1 MMHTSFIKKATVFG
15 LALASTSLFAE
26 ATYSPH
32 KYQQNDWFA
41 EFGGN
46 TAMYVNPAGISETDQ
61 FELSFGF
68 FSSISGEASQEYVSF
83 TYPIDYKHTWGFSFF
98 ENGASID
105 GGQDYVENAFMLGYA
120 YNLIQCIALGI
131 DISVLQINQFDE
143 NKHISLGADVGLNWN
158 PIANSKFG
166 YLLVGVA
173 LQNVVQP
180 GISTEEGSSSYS
192 FVAPGFFGGDR
203 DDAYNIPSNLNFSLF
218 YRGLNRALEAKVE
231 LSLIDVFHSD
241 KEGGDGMNLE
251 ESFTV
256 TYFLSPHLGVR
267 LRFTKEGYPVAGAT
281 VNVKD
286 VSLFRYLALDLEMS
300 HDDLYAKKNR
310 GFIWAVKLTSRFGDT
325 REEKIGEERYRRL
338 KIEPENDYRAAMRLY
353 LNRQFLEAAYAFG
366 KVQTK
371 YPAFHLVDQAA
382 FYKAKS
388 FENLRMHKAAKA
400 VYEDAIK
407 RYPQSDQRA
416 KYHFQLMNID
426 YKEGKYI
433 DAMAKY
439 QNIAQKFGES
449 DVKAD
454 ADYVAGQIKFEQGLY
469 QEAVDLLAAILPG
482 NANYFYARYTMG
494 IAYSRM
500 GKWDEAENCFRDI
513 TEQPV
518 SNQSERDLQDAAKVK
533 LGHIYF
539 SGEKP
544 DIAQAAQMYGQ
555 VQAGSPVYDEAM
567 LGIAW
572 SFLKVNKPNE
582 AMKPAQWIISNLPE
596 SFLVSEAYLVIGY
609 CHFMK
614 KDYNNAAKALEQA
627 EKRTEQPVVT
637 VAARDSA
644 RQAYDAMQDEFD
656 SVQVKALDL
665 ARQLPTPRVE
675 KKREALRPSFDK
687 ANKTIE
693 DYAAFT
699 QKSIQSDRFESNRK
713 RILDDAGFTL
723 ATVKTKMS
731 QGGASSEAAQELESL
746 EDDLEMGGD
755 DMGGSSDAGSSSE
768 APAPAGGDE
777 SAGGSSDELGDDLGD
792 DF

>member
-426 YKEGKYI
+426 YKEGKYTE
-433 DAMAKY
+433 AMAKY

>member
-1 MMHTSFIKKATVFG
+1 MHTSFIKTSVLGLTVAASSL
-15 LALASTSLFAE
+15 LAE
-26 ATYSPH
+26 PTYAPH

-46 TAMYVNPAGISETDQ
+46 TAMYVNPASISETEQ
-61 FELSFGF
+61 LEFSAAF
-68 FSSISGEASQEYVSF
+68 FSSISGEASQEYLSLTF
-83 TYPIDYKHTWGFSFF
+83 PMDYKHTLGFSFF

-105 GGQDYVENAFMLGYA
+105 GGKSYGEYAFMFGYA
-120 YNLIQCIALGI
+120 YNLFQLLSLGV
-131 DISVLQINQFDE
+131 DISVLYINQFDE
-143 NKHISLGADVGLNWN
+143 VTQLTVGSDIGLSWN
-158 PIANSKFG
+158 PLASSKLG

-173 LQNVVQP
+173 LQNILP
-180 GISTEEGSSSYS
+180 PA
-192 FVAPGFFGGDR
+192 VATG
-203 DDAYNIPSNLNFSLF
+203 DDAPMFVLFTEDEAYKIPTNLNISLF
-218 YRGLNRALEAKVE
+218 YRGLNRSLEAKIE
-231 LSLIDVFHSD
+231 ASLIDIMHD
-241 KEGGDGMNLE
+241 EDEGGEGFNLE
-251 ESFTV
+251 TSFTL
-256 TYFLSPHLGVR
+256 TYYLSPHLGVR
-267 LRFTKEGYPVAGAT
+267 GRFTKEGYFVAGAT

-286 VSLFRYLALDLEMS
+286 VSIFRYLSLDLEMS

-310 GFIWAVKLTSRFGDT
+310 GFIWAVKITSRFGDT

-407 RYPQSDQRA
+407 RYPQSDQKA

-426 YKEGKYI
+426 YKEGKYTE
-433 DAMAKY
+433 AMSKY

-469 QEAVDLLAAILPG
+469 QESVDLLAAILPG

-494 IAYSRM
+494 IAYSRL
-500 GKWDEAENCFRDI
+500 GKFEEAENCFRDI
-513 TEQPV
+513 TEQQY
-518 SNQSERDLQDAAKVK
+518 SNQSEQDLQDAARVK

-539 SGEKP
+539 SGEKA
-544 DIAQAAQMYGQ
+544 DIAAAAQMYGQ
-555 VQAGSPVYDEAM
+555 VQPGSPVYDEAM

-572 SFLKVNKPNE
+572 SFLKVNKPDD
-582 AMKPAQWIISNLPE
+582 AMKPAKWIISNLPE
-596 SFLVSEAYLVIGY
+596 SFLVSEAYLVQGY
-609 CHFMK
+609 CYFMK
-614 KDYNNAAKALEQA
+614 KDYKNAAASLEQA
-627 EKRTEQPVVT
+627 EKKTEQPAVS

-644 RQAYDAMQDEFD
+644 RQAFDAMQDEFD

-675 KKREALRPSFDK
+675 SKREALRPTFNK
-687 ANKTIE
+687 ANQAIE

-699 QKSIQSDRFESNRK
+699 QRAIQSDRFESNRK
-713 RILDDAGFTL
+713 RILEDAGFTL
-723 ATVKTKMS
+723 ATVKTKMG
-731 QGGASSEAAQELESL
+731 QGSAGNAEAAKELDSL
-746 EDDLEMGGD
+746 DDLD
-755 DMGGSSDAGSSSE
+755 L
-768 APAPAGGDE
+768 DE
-777 SAGGSSDELGDDLGD
+777 
-792 DF
+792 

>member
-1 MMHTSFIKKATVFG
+1 MHTSFIKTSVLGLTV
-15 LALASTSLFAE
+15 AASSLFAE
-26 ATYSPH
+26 ITYAPH

-46 TAMYVNPAGISETDQ
+46 TAMYVNPASISETEQ
-61 FELSFGF
+61 LEFSAAF
-68 FSSISGEASQEYVSF
+68 FSSISGEASQEYLSL
-83 TYPIDYKHTWGFSFF
+83 TYPMDYKHTLGFSFF

-105 GGQDYVENAFMLGYA
+105 GGKSYGEYAFMFGYA
-120 YNLIQCIALGI
+120 YNLFQFISLGI
-131 DISVLQINQFDE
+131 DLSVLYINQFDDV
-143 NKHISLGADVGLNWN
+143 KQLTLGSDIGVSWN
-158 PIANSKFG
+158 PLASSKLG
-166 YLLVGVA
+166 YLLVGLS
-173 LQNVVQP
+173 LQNILPPAVATDNDAP
-180 GISTEEGSSSYS
+180 M
-192 FVAPGFFGGDR
+192 FVFFTTK
-203 DDAYNIPSNLNFSLF
+203 DAYKIPTNLNFSLF
-218 YRGLNRALEAKVE
+218 YRGLDRSLEVKIEA
-231 LSLIDVFHSD
+231 SLIDIMHD
-241 KEGGDGMNLE
+241 EDEGGEGFNLE
-251 ESFTV
+251 TSFTV
-256 TYFLSPHLGVR
+256 TYYLSPHLGVR
-267 LRFTKEGYPVAGAT
+267 GRFTKEGYFVAGAT

-286 VSLFRYLALDLEMS
+286 VSIFRYLSLDLEMS

-310 GFIWAVKLTSRFGDT
+310 GFIWAVKITSRFGDT

-407 RYPQSDQRA
+407 RYPQSDQKA

-426 YKEGKYI
+426 YKEGKYTE
-433 DAMAKY
+433 AMAKY

-469 QEAVDLLAAILPG
+469 QESVDLLAAILPG

-494 IAYSRM
+494 IAYSRL
-500 GKWDEAENCFRDI
+500 GKFEEAENCFRDI
-513 TEQPV
+513 TEQQY
-518 SNQSERDLQDAAKVK
+518 SNQSEQDLQDAARVK

-539 SGEKP
+539 SGEKA

-555 VQAGSPVYDEAM
+555 VKPGSPVYDEAM

-572 SFLKVNKPNE
+572 SFLKVNKPDE

-596 SFLVSEAYLVIGY
+596 SFLVSEAYLVQGY
-609 CHFMK
+609 CYFMK
-614 KDYNNAAKALEQA
+614 KDYKKAAASLEQA
-627 EKRTEQPVVT
+627 EKKTEQPAVS

-644 RQAYDAMQDEFD
+644 RQAYDAMQGEFD
-656 SVQVKALDL
+656 SVQVQALDL
-665 ARQLPTPRVE
+665 ARQLPTPRVQS
-675 KKREALRPSFDK
+675 KREALQPTFNK
-687 ANKTIE
+687 ANQAIE

-699 QKSIQSDRFESNRK
+699 QRAIQSDRFESNRK
-713 RILDDAGFTL
+713 RILEDAGFTL
-723 ATVKTKMS
+723 ATVKTKMG
-731 QGGASSEAAQELESL
+731 QGAAGDAESAKELDAL
-746 EDDLEMGGD
+746 DDLEL
-755 DMGGSSDAGSSSE
+755 
-768 APAPAGGDE
+768 DE
-777 SAGGSSDELGDDLGD
+777 
-792 DF
+792 

>member
-1 MMHTSFIKKATVFG
+1 MHTSFIKKAAVFG

-105 GGQDYVENAFMLGYA
+105 GGKSYTENAFMLGYA
-120 YNLIQCIALGI
+120 YNLIHCIALGL

-158 PIANSKFG
+158 PMANSRFG
-166 YLLVGVA
+166 YLLIGVA

-180 GISTEEGSSSYS
+180 GISTEEGSGSYS

-218 YRGLNRALEAKVE
+218 YRGLNRALEIKAE

-241 KEGGDGMNLE
+241 SEGGDGMNLE
-251 ESFTV
+251 ESFTL

-286 VSLFRYLALDLEMS
+286 VSIFRYLALDLEMS

-426 YKEGKYI
+426 YKEGKYTE
-433 DAMAKY
+433 AMAKY

-746 EDDLEMGGD
+746 EDDLDMGGD

-768 APAPAGGDE
+768 APAPAGGDDN
-777 SAGGSSDELGDDLGD
+777 AGGSSDELGDDLGD

>member
-1 MMHTSFIKKATVFG
+1 MHTSFIKTSVLGLTV
-15 LALASTSLFAE
+15 AASSLFAE
-26 ATYSPH
+26 ATYAPH

-46 TAMYVNPAGISETDQ
+46 TAMYVNPASISETEQ
-61 FELSFGF
+61 LEFSAAF
-68 FSSISGEASQEYVSF
+68 FSSISGEASQEYLSLTF
-83 TYPIDYKHTWGFSFF
+83 PMDYKHTLGFSFF

-105 GGQDYVENAFMLGYA
+105 GGKSYGEYAFMFGYA
-120 YNLIQCIALGI
+120 YNLFQLLSLGV
-131 DISVLQINQFDE
+131 DISVLYINQFDE
-143 NKHISLGADVGLNWN
+143 VTQLTVGSDIGLSWN
-158 PIANSKFG
+158 PLASSKLG

-173 LQNVVQP
+173 LQNILP
-180 GISTEEGSSSYS
+180 PA
-192 FVAPGFFGGDR
+192 VATS
-203 DDAYNIPSNLNFSLF
+203 DDAPVFVLFTEDEAYKIPTNLNISLF
-218 YRGLNRALEAKVE
+218 YRGLNRSLEAKIE
-231 LSLIDVFHSD
+231 ASLIDIMHD
-241 KEGGDGMNLE
+241 EAEGGEGFNLE
-251 ESFTV
+251 TSFTL
-256 TYFLSPHLGVR
+256 TYYLSPHLGVR
-267 LRFTKEGYPVAGAT
+267 GRFTKEGYFVAGAT

-286 VSLFRYLALDLEMS
+286 VSIFRYLQLDLEMS

-310 GFIWAVKLTSRFGDT
+310 GFIWAVKITSRFGDT

-407 RYPQSDQRA
+407 RYPQSDQKA

-426 YKEGKYI
+426 YKEGKYTE
-433 DAMAKY
+433 AMSKY

-469 QEAVDLLAAILPG
+469 QESVDLLAAILPG

-494 IAYSRM
+494 IAYSRL
-500 GKWDEAENCFRDI
+500 GKFEEAENCFRDI
-513 TEQPV
+513 TEQQY
-518 SNQSERDLQDAAKVK
+518 SNQSEQDLQDAARVK

-539 SGEKP
+539 SGEKA
-544 DIAQAAQMYGQ
+544 DIAAAAQMYCQ
-555 VQAGSPVYDEAM
+555 VQPGSPVYDEAM

-572 SFLKVNKPNE
+572 SFLKVNKPDD
-582 AMKPAQWIISNLPE
+582 AMKPAKWIISNLPE
-596 SFLVSEAYLVIGY
+596 SFLVSEAYLVQGY
-609 CHFMK
+609 CYFMK
-614 KDYNNAAKALEQA
+614 KDYKNAAASLEQA
-627 EKRTEQPVVT
+627 EKKTEKPAVS

-675 KKREALRPSFDK
+675 SKREALRPTFNK
-687 ANKTIE
+687 ANQAIE

-699 QKSIQSDRFESNRK
+699 QRAIQSDRFESNRK
-713 RILDDAGFTL
+713 RILEDAGFTL
-723 ATVKTKMS
+723 ATVKTKMG
-731 QGGASSEAAQELESL
+731 QGAGSAESAKELDSL
-746 EDDLEMGGD
+746 DDLEL
-755 DMGGSSDAGSSSE
+755 
-768 APAPAGGDE
+768 DE
-777 SAGGSSDELGDDLGD
+777 
-792 DF
+792 

>member
-1 MMHTSFIKKATVFG
+1 MRTSFLKTAVFG
-15 LALASTSLFAE
+15 LSVASTSLFA
-26 ATYSPH
+26 AIYSPH

-46 TAMYVNPAGISETDQ
+46 TSMYVNPASISETEQ
-61 FELSFGF
+61 LEFSAAF
-68 FSSISGEASQEYVSF
+68 FSSISGEASQEYVSLTF
-83 TYPIDYKHTWGFSFF
+83 PMDYKHTLGFSFF
-98 ENGASID
+98 ENGAGID
-105 GGQDYVENAFMLGYA
+105 DGPDYGEYAFLMGYA
-120 YNLIQCIALGI
+120 YNLFQCVSLGV
-131 DISVLQINQFDE
+131 DISVLYINQFDAV
-143 NKHISLGADVGLNWN
+143 KQVTIGADVGVSWN
-158 PIANSKFG
+158 PLASSKYG

-173 LQNVVQP
+173 LQNIAQP
-180 GISTEEGSSSYS
+180 GISTDSDASG
-192 FVAPGFFGGDR
+192 FIAPGFFGSER
-203 DDAYNIPSNLNFSLF
+203 DDAYNIPANLNLSFF
-218 YRGLNRALEAKVE
+218 YRGFNRALEAKAEV
-231 LSLIDVFHSD
+231 SLIDVFHADS
-241 KEGGDGMNLE
+241 EGGDGLSPEM
-251 ESFTV
+251 SFTL
-256 TYFLSPHLGVR
+256 TYYLSPHLGVR
-267 LRFTKEGYPVAGAT
+267 ARFTKEGYPVAGAT

-286 VSLFRYLALDLEMS
+286 VKILRYLALDLEMS

-310 GFIWAVKLTSRFGDT
+310 GFIWAVKITSRFGDT

-388 FENLRMHKAAKA
+388 FENLRMHKAAKS

-426 YKEGKYI
+426 YKEGKYTE
-433 DAMAKY
+433 AMSKY
-439 QNIAQKFGES
+439 QGIAQKFGES

-494 IAYSRM
+494 IAYSRL
-500 GKWDEAENCFRDI
+500 GKFDEAENCFRDI
-513 TEQPV
+513 TEQPY
-518 SNQSERDLQDAAKVK
+518 SNQSESDLQDAARVK
-533 LGHIYF
+533 LGHLFF

-544 DIAQAAQMYGQ
+544 DIAAAAQMYGQ
-555 VQAGSPVYDEAM
+555 VKPASPVFDEAK

-572 SFLKVNKPNE
+572 SFLKVNKPDD
-582 AMKPAQWIISNLPE
+582 AMKHAQWIVSNLPE

-614 KDYNNAAKALEQA
+614 KDYKGAVAALEQA

-644 RQAYDAMQDEFD
+644 RQAFDAMQGEFD

-675 KKREALRPSFDK
+675 SKRAALQPSFDK
-687 ANKTIE
+687 ANQAIE
-693 DYAAFT
+693 DYAAFNL
-699 QKSIQSDRFESNRK
+699 KAVQSDRFESNRK
-713 RILDDAGFTL
+713 RILEDAGFTL
-723 ATVKTKMS
+723 ATVKTKMG
-731 QGGASSEAAQELESL
+731 QGAGVSEEAQQQLDELE
-746 EDDLEMGGD
+746 DLE
-755 DMGGSSDAGSSSE
+755 
-768 APAPAGGDE
+768 
-777 SAGGSSDELGDDLGD
+777 
-792 DF
+792 

>member
-1 MMHTSFIKKATVFG
+1 MTRTSFIKTSVLG
-15 LALASTSLFAE
+15 LIVAASSLYAE
-26 ATYSPH
+26 AVYSPH
-32 KYQQNDWFA
+32 KYQQNDWFG
-41 EFGGN
+41 EFGSNN
-46 TAMYVNPAGISETDQ
+46 TAMYVNPAGIALTDQ
-61 FELSFGF
+61 LEVSAAF
-68 FSSISGEASQEYVSF
+68 FSSISGEASQEYVSLAF
-83 TYPIDYKHTWGFSFF
+83 PMDYKHTIGFSFF

-105 GGQDYVENAFMLGYA
+105 GTSKSYGEYAFLLGYA
-120 YNLIQCIALGI
+120 YNLMHCVAVGL
-131 DISVLQINQFDE
+131 DISILYINQFDE
-143 NKHISLGADVGLNWN
+143 VKHMTFGADVGVSWN
-158 PIANSKFG
+158 PLSSSKYG
-166 YLLVGVA
+166 DLLVGVA
-173 LQNVVQP
+173 LQNALQP
-180 GISTEEGSSSYS
+180 AISTAEKD
-192 FVAPGFFGGDR
+192 APTMVLFTESE
-203 DDAYNIPSNLNFSLF
+203 AYKIPANLNLSLF
-218 YRGLNRALEAKVE
+218 YRGLNRSLEAKAE
-231 LSLIDVFHSD
+231 LSIIDVMHD
-241 KEGGDGMNLE
+241 DDEGGEGMNLE
-251 ESFTV
+251 TSFTL
-256 TYFLSPHLGVR
+256 TYYLSPHLGVR

-286 VSLFRYLALDLEMS
+286 VSFFRYLQLDLEMS

-310 GFIWAVKLTSRFGDT
+310 GFIWAVKLTTRFGDT

-388 FENLRMHKAAKA
+388 FENLRMHKAARA

-407 RYPQSDQRA
+407 RYPRTEQNA

-426 YKEGKYI
+426 YKEGKYT

-439 QNIAQKFGES
+439 QNIVQVFGKS

-454 ADYVAGQIKFEQGLY
+454 ADYIAGQIKFEQGLY
-469 QEAVDLLAAILPG
+469 QESVDLLAAILPG

-500 GKWDEAENCFRDI
+500 GKWEEAENCFRDI

-544 DIAQAAQMYGQ
+544 DVAAAAQMYGQ
-555 VQAGSPVYDEAM
+555 VEPGSPVYDEAM

-572 SFLKVNKPNE
+572 SFLKVNKPDE
-582 AMKPAQWIISNLPE
+582 ALKPANWIISNLPE
-596 SFLVSEAYLVIGY
+596 SFLVSEAYLVQGY
-609 CHFMK
+609 CYFIK
-614 KDYNNAAKALEQA
+614 KDYNKAVKSLEQA
-627 EKRTEQPVVT
+627 EKRTEQPVVS

-644 RQAYDAMQDEFD
+644 RQAYEAMQSDFD

-675 KKREALRPSFDK
+675 SKREALKPDFDK
-687 ANKTIE
+687 ANKAIE
-693 DYAAFT
+693 DYAEFT
-699 QKSIQSDRFESNRK
+699 QRSIQSDRFESNRK

-723 ATVKTKMS
+723 ATVKTKMA
-731 QGGASSEAAQELESL
+731 GGAGGSGAAQELEEL
-746 EDDLEMGGD
+746 DDLE
-755 DMGGSSDAGSSSE
+755 
-768 APAPAGGDE
+768 
-777 SAGGSSDELGDDLGD
+777 
-792 DF
+792 

>member
-1 MMHTSFIKKATVFG
+1 MRSNFIKTAIVG
-15 LALASTSLFAE
+15 LSVASTSLFAE

-61 FELSFGF
+61 MEFSAAF
-68 FSSISGEASQEYVSF
+68 FSSISGEASQEYVSLTF
-83 TYPIDYKHTWGFSFF
+83 PMDYKHTLGFSFF

-105 GGQDYVENAFMLGYA
+105 GGKSYGEYAFLLGYA
-120 YNLIQCIALGI
+120 YDLMQFLSLGLDVSI
-131 DISVLQINQFDE
+131 LYINQFDE
-143 NKHISLGADVGLNWN
+143 VKHVTFGADVGISWN
-158 PIANSKFG
+158 PMASSKYG
-166 YLLVGVA
+166 YLLIGVA
-173 LQNVVQP
+173 FQNALQP
-180 GISTEEGSSSYS
+180 AISTADADNAKSVVL
-192 FVAPGFFGGDR
+192 FT
-203 DDAYNIPSNLNFSLF
+203 DDEAYKLPSNLNFSVF
-218 YRGLNRALEAKVE
+218 YRGLNRALEAKAEV
-231 LSLIDVFHSD
+231 SLIDVLHED
-241 KEGGDGMNLE
+241 EEGGSGLNPEM
-251 ESFTV
+251 SFTL
-256 TYFLSPHLGVR
+256 TYYLSPHLGARV
-267 LRFTKEGYPVAGAT
+267 RFTKEGYPVAGAT

-286 VSLFRYLALDLEMS
+286 VSIFRYLALDLEMS

-310 GFIWAVKLTSRFGDT
+310 GFIWAVKITSRFGDT

-388 FENLRMHKAAKA
+388 FENLRMHKAAKS

-426 YKEGKYI
+426 YKEGKYTE
-433 DAMAKY
+433 AMSKY
-439 QNIAQKFGES
+439 QGIAQKFGES

-494 IAYSRM
+494 IAYSRL
-500 GKWDEAENCFRDI
+500 GKFDEAENCFRDI

-518 SNQSERDLQDAAKVK
+518 SNQSERDLQDAARVK
-533 LGHIYF
+533 LGHIFF
-539 SGEKP
+539 SSEKS
-544 DIAQAAQMYGQ
+544 DVAGAAQMYGQ
-555 VQAGSPVYDEAM
+555 VQPGSPVYDEAM

-572 SFLKVNKPNE
+572 SFLKVNKPDE
-582 AMKPAQWIISNLPE
+582 AIKPAQWIIKNLPE
-596 SFLVSEAYLVIGY
+596 SFLVSEAYLVVGY
-609 CHFMK
+609 CYFMK
-614 KDYNNAAKALEQA
+614 KDYKGAVSALEQA

-675 KKREALRPSFDK
+675 SKREALKPSFDK
-687 ANKTIE
+687 ANAAIE

-699 QKSIQSDRFESNRK
+699 QKAIQSDRFESNRK

-723 ATVKTKMS
+723 ATVKTKMG
-731 QGGASSEAAQELESL
+731 QGAGSSEAAQELENLDTDL
-746 EDDLEMGGD
+746 EDLDGLE
-755 DMGGSSDAGSSSE
+755 
-768 APAPAGGDE
+768 
-777 SAGGSSDELGDDLGD
+777 
-792 DF
+792 

>member
-1 MMHTSFIKKATVFG
+1 MMHTSFIKTSVLGLTV
-15 LALASTSLFAE
+15 AASSLFAD

-46 TAMYVNPAGISETDQ
+46 TAMYVNPASIAETDQ
-61 FELSFGF
+61 LEFSAAF
-68 FSSISGEASQEYVSF
+68 FSSISGEASQEYVSLTF
-83 TYPIDYKHTWGFSFF
+83 PMDYKHTLGFSFF

-105 GGQDYVENAFMLGYA
+105 GGKSYGEYAFLFGYA
-120 YNLIQCIALGI
+120 YNLFQLVSLGV
-131 DISVLQINQFDE
+131 DISVLYINQFDDV
-143 NKHISLGADVGLNWN
+143 KQVTFGSDIGISWN
-158 PIANSKFG
+158 PLASSKLG

-173 LQNVVQP
+173 LQNVLQP
-180 GISTEEGSSSYS
+180 A
-192 FVAPGFFGGDR
+192 VATS
-203 DDAYNIPSNLNFSLF
+203 DDAPVVVLFTESEAYKIPANLNFSLF
-218 YRGLNRALEAKVE
+218 YRGLNRSLEAKIE
-231 LSLIDVFHSD
+231 ASLIDIMHD
-241 KEGGDGMNLE
+241 DAEGGEGFNLE
-251 ESFTV
+251 TSFTL
-256 TYFLSPHLGVR
+256 TYYLSPHLGVR
-267 LRFTKEGYPVAGAT
+267 GRFTKEGYFVAGAT

-286 VSLFRYLALDLEMS
+286 VSIFRYLQLDLEMS

-310 GFIWAVKLTSRFGDT
+310 GFIWAVKITSRFGDT

-407 RYPQSDQRA
+407 RYPQSDQKA

-426 YKEGKYI
+426 YKEGKYTE
-433 DAMAKY
+433 AMSKY

-469 QEAVDLLAAILPG
+469 QESVDLLAAILPG

-494 IAYSRM
+494 IAYSRL
-500 GKWDEAENCFRDI
+500 GKFEEAENCFRDI
-513 TEQPV
+513 TEQQY
-518 SNQSERDLQDAAKVK
+518 SNQSEQDLQDAARVK
-533 LGHIYF
+533 LGHLYF
-539 SGEKP
+539 SGEKA
-544 DIAQAAQMYGQ
+544 DIAAAAQMYGQ

-572 SFLKVNKPNE
+572 SFLKVNKPDD
-582 AMKPAQWIISNLPE
+582 AMKPAKWIISNLPE
-596 SFLVSEAYLVIGY
+596 SFLVSEAYLVQGY
-609 CHFMK
+609 CYFMK
-614 KDYNNAAKALEQA
+614 KDYKNAAASLEQA
-627 EKRTEQPVVT
+627 EKKTEKPAVS

-656 SVQVKALDL
+656 SVQIKALDL

-675 KKREALRPSFDK
+675 SKREALRPTFDK
-687 ANKTIE
+687 ANQAIE

-699 QKSIQSDRFESNRK
+699 QRAIQSDRFESNRK
-713 RILDDAGFTL
+713 RILEDAGFTL
-723 ATVKTKMS
+723 ATVKTKMG
-731 QGGASSEAAQELESL
+731 QGAASSEAAQEL
-746 EDDLEMGGD
+746 DDLE
-755 DMGGSSDAGSSSE
+755 
-768 APAPAGGDE
+768 
-777 SAGGSSDELGDDLGD
+777 DLE
-792 DF
+792 

>member
-1 MMHTSFIKKATVFG
+1 MHTSFIKTSVLGLTV
-15 LALASTSLFAE
+15 AASSLFAD

-46 TAMYVNPAGISETDQ
+46 TAMYVNPASIAETEQ
-61 FELSFGF
+61 LEFSAAF
-68 FSSISGEASQEYVSF
+68 FSSISGEASQEYVSLTF
-83 TYPIDYKHTWGFSFF
+83 PMDYKHTLGFSFF

-105 GGQDYVENAFMLGYA
+105 GGKSYGEYAFMFGYA
-120 YNLIQCIALGI
+120 YNLFQLISLGV
-131 DISVLQINQFDE
+131 DISVLYINQFDDV
-143 NKHISLGADVGLNWN
+143 KQVTFGSDIGISWN
-158 PIANSKFG
+158 PLASSKLG

-173 LQNVVQP
+173 LQNVLQP
-180 GISTEEGSSSYS
+180 AIATS
-192 FVAPGFFGGDR
+192 
-203 DDAYNIPSNLNFSLF
+203 DDAPAVVLFTESEAYKIPANLNFSLF
-218 YRGLNRALEAKVE
+218 YRGLNRSLEAKIE
-231 LSLIDVFHSD
+231 ASFIDIMHD
-241 KEGGDGMNLE
+241 DAEGGEGFNLE
-251 ESFTV
+251 TSFTL
-256 TYFLSPHLGVR
+256 TYYLSPHLGVR
-267 LRFTKEGYPVAGAT
+267 GRFTKEGYFVAGAT

-286 VSLFRYLALDLEMS
+286 VSIFRYLQLDLEMS

-310 GFIWAVKLTSRFGDT
+310 GFIWAVKITSRFGDT

-388 FENLRMHKAAKA
+388 FENLRMHKAAKS

-407 RYPQSDQRA
+407 RYPQSDQKA

-426 YKEGKYI
+426 YKEGKYTE
-433 DAMAKY
+433 AMSKY

-469 QEAVDLLAAILPG
+469 QESVDLLAAILPG

-494 IAYSRM
+494 IAYSRL
-500 GKWDEAENCFRDI
+500 GKFEEAENCFRDI
-513 TEQPV
+513 TEQQY
-518 SNQSERDLQDAAKVK
+518 SNQSEQDLQDAARVK
-533 LGHIYF
+533 LGHLYF
-539 SGEKP
+539 SGEKA
-544 DIAQAAQMYGQ
+544 DIAAAAQMYGQ

-572 SFLKVNKPNE
+572 SFLKVNKPDD
-582 AMKPAQWIISNLPE
+582 AMKPAKWIISNLPE
-596 SFLVSEAYLVIGY
+596 SFLVSEAYLVQGY
-609 CHFMK
+609 CYFMK
-614 KDYNNAAKALEQA
+614 KDYQNAAKSLEQA
-627 EKRTEQPVVT
+627 EAKTEKPAVS

-656 SVQVKALDL
+656 SVQVQALDL

-675 KKREALRPSFDK
+675 SKREALRPTFDK
-687 ANKTIE
+687 ANQAIE

-699 QKSIQSDRFESNRK
+699 QRAIQSDRFESNRK
-713 RILDDAGFTL
+713 RILEDAGFTL
-723 ATVKTKMS
+723 ATVKTKMG
-731 QGGASSEAAQELESL
+731 QGSTSSEAAQELEDL
-746 EDDLEMGGD
+746 EDLE
-755 DMGGSSDAGSSSE
+755 
-768 APAPAGGDE
+768 
-777 SAGGSSDELGDDLGD
+777 
-792 DF
+792 

>member
-1 MMHTSFIKKATVFG
+1 MHTSFIKTSVLGLTV
-15 LALASTSLFAE
+15 AASSLFAD

-46 TAMYVNPAGISETDQ
+46 TAMYVNPASIAETDQ
-61 FELSFGF
+61 LEFSAAF
-68 FSSISGEASQEYVSF
+68 FSSISGEASQEYVSLTF
-83 TYPIDYKHTWGFSFF
+83 PMDYKHTLGFSFF

-105 GGQDYVENAFMLGYA
+105 GGKSYGEYAFLFGYA
-120 YNLIQCIALGI
+120 YNLFQLVSLGV
-131 DISVLQINQFDE
+131 DISVLYINQFDDV
-143 NKHISLGADVGLNWN
+143 KQVTFGSDIGISWN
-158 PIANSKFG
+158 PLASSKLG

-173 LQNVVQP
+173 LQNVLQP
-180 GISTEEGSSSYS
+180 A
-192 FVAPGFFGGDR
+192 VATS
-203 DDAYNIPSNLNFSLF
+203 DDAPVVVLFTESEAYKIPANLNFSLF
-218 YRGLNRALEAKVE
+218 YRGLNRSLEAKIE
-231 LSLIDVFHSD
+231 ASLIDIMHD
-241 KEGGDGMNLE
+241 DAEGGEGFNLE
-251 ESFTV
+251 TSFTL
-256 TYFLSPHLGVR
+256 TYYLSPHLGVR
-267 LRFTKEGYPVAGAT
+267 GRFTKEGYFVAGAT

-286 VSLFRYLALDLEMS
+286 VSIFRYLQLDLEMS

-310 GFIWAVKLTSRFGDT
+310 GFIWAVKITSRFGDT

-407 RYPQSDQRA
+407 RYPQSDQKA

-426 YKEGKYI
+426 YKEGKYTE
-433 DAMAKY
+433 AMSKY

-469 QEAVDLLAAILPG
+469 QESVDLLAAILPG

-494 IAYSRM
+494 IAYSRL
-500 GKWDEAENCFRDI
+500 GKFEEAENCFRDI
-513 TEQPV
+513 TEQQY
-518 SNQSERDLQDAAKVK
+518 SNQSEQDLQDAARVK
-533 LGHIYF
+533 LGHLYF
-539 SGEKP
+539 SGEKA
-544 DIAQAAQMYGQ
+544 DIAAAAQMYGQ

-572 SFLKVNKPNE
+572 SFLKVNKPDD
-582 AMKPAQWIISNLPE
+582 AMKPAKWIISNLPE
-596 SFLVSEAYLVIGY
+596 SFLVSEAYLVQGY
-609 CHFMK
+609 CYFMK
-614 KDYNNAAKALEQA
+614 KDYKNAAASLEQA
-627 EKRTEQPVVT
+627 EKKTEKPAVS

-656 SVQVKALDL
+656 SVQIKALDL

-675 KKREALRPSFDK
+675 SKREALRPTFDK
-687 ANKTIE
+687 ANQAIE

-699 QKSIQSDRFESNRK
+699 QRAIQSDRFESNRK
-713 RILDDAGFTL
+713 RILEDAGFTL
-723 ATVKTKMS
+723 ATVKTKMG
-731 QGGASSEAAQELESL
+731 QGAPSSEAAQELEDL
-746 EDDLEMGGD
+746 EDLE
-755 DMGGSSDAGSSSE
+755 
-768 APAPAGGDE
+768 
-777 SAGGSSDELGDDLGD
+777 
-792 DF
+792 